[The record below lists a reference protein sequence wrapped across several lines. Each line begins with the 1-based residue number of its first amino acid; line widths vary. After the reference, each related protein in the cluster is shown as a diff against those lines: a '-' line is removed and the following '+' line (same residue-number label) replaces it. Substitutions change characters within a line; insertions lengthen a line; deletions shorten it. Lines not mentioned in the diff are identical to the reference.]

1 MYKTVLLQSRSTYW
15 TNRESQEE
23 LIVDSVDL
31 TQEIERVCNELAKD
45 GFEVVQLTPVT
56 SGSMSNGN
64 GYFQTAS
71 MIILAKKIQK

>member
-31 TQEIERVCNELAKD
+31 AQEIERVCNELAKD
-45 GFEVVQLTPVT
+45 GFEVIQLTPVT
-56 SGSMSNGN
+56 SGSISYGN

-71 MIILAKKIQK
+71 MSILAKKIEN

>member
-15 TNRESQEE
+15 TNRESTEE

-31 TQEIERVCNELAKD
+31 SQEIERVCNELGND
-45 GFEVVQLTPVT
+45 GYEVILMTPIT
-56 SGSMSNGN
+56 SGSITNGN

-71 MIILAKKIQK
+71 VIITAKKLDK

>member
-31 TQEIERVCNELAKD
+31 AQEIERVCNELAKD
-45 GFEVVQLTPVT
+45 GFEVIQLTPVT
-56 SGSMSNGN
+56 SGSISNGN

-71 MIILAKKIQK
+71 MIILAKKIEK

>member
-31 TQEIERVCNELAKD
+31 AQEIERVCNELSKD
-45 GFEVVQLTPVT
+45 GFEVIQLTPVS

-71 MIILAKKIQK
+71 MIVLAKKIEK

>member
-31 TQEIERVCNELAKD
+31 TQEIERVCNELADD

-56 SGSMSNGN
+56 SCSMSNGN

-71 MIILAKKIQK
+71 MIILAKKIK

>member
-15 TNRESQEE
+15 TNRESNEE

-31 TQEIERVCNELAKD
+31 AQEMERVCNELDRD
-45 GFEVVQLTPVT
+45 GFEVVEVTPVT
-56 SGSMSNGN
+56 SGSISNGS

-71 MIILAKKIQK
+71 VIVIAKKR